1 MQRLVLQ
8 QAVQGPSPR
17 FPHFS
22 FNNLFSIDV
31 HLTIAASLLNFDST
45 INLLN
50 LHKELVPSSVWL

>member
-22 FNNLFSIDV
+22 LFSIDV

>member
-8 QAVQGPSPR
+8 QAVQGPLPR
-17 FPHFS
+17 YPHFS

-45 INLLN
+45 IDLLN
-50 LHKELVPSSVWL
+50 LHK